1 MRSIEPESEHKQGK
15 DTVEPAEFTWEA
27 LGNIETPTL
36 PHSLPR
42 STPAFFF
49 TVEYY
54 RVSGMLILLRRR
66 LDTRTRPDRVASI
79 DEQGT
84 NF

>member
-15 DTVEPAEFTWEA
+15 DTIPAELGWET

-49 TVEYY
+49 TVEYC
-54 RVSGMLILLRRR
+54 RVSGMRILLRCR